1 MRPLIVCNFVTLDG
15 CYEDATRTLAPLF
28 EYQHPDYHADD
39 QFDHYTLSLLKRAG
53 TLLLAGHESALNNLR
68 YWQGVLTDPAATDVR
83 RAFARRIAQ
92 IEVVIVSDHLTP
104 DDLTAFPNA
113 RAVRVADAPDT
124 VRTLKGQPG
133 GPLLI
138 LLSRLLWND
147 LLARGLVDELHL
159 TTFPLLAGPGGTP
172 LFTGRPPVPFRLLRS
187 ETFPGSGNV
196 LNVWAT
202 AMLLPEGP
210 MREDVLSDLPRV
222 AAPARRALTNAGVTT
237 LAALAERTEREIAAL
252 HGMGPKA
259 LGTLREALAV
269 HSLTFAAPQE
279 AP

>member
-15 CYEDATRTLAPLF
+15 CYEDAGRTLAPLF
-28 EYQHPDYHADD
+28 TYQHPDYHADD
-39 QFDHYTLSLLKRAG
+39 GFDHYTLSLLERAG
-53 TLLLAGHESALNNLR
+53 TLLLAGHESARNNLR
-68 YWQGVLTDPAATDVR
+68 YWQGVLTDPGATNVR

-92 IEVVIVSDHLTP
+92 IEVIIVSDHLTP
-104 DDLTAFPNA
+104 ADLTAFPNA
-113 RAVRVADAPDT
+113 RAVRVADAPGT

-172 LFTGRPPVPFRLLRS
+172 LFTGRPPVQFRLIRS
-187 ETFPGSGNV
+187 ATFAGSGNV
-196 LNVWAT
+196 LTVWDT
-202 AMLLPEGP
+202 
-210 MREDVLSDLPRV
+210 S
-222 AAPARRALTNAGVTT
+222 ALT
-237 LAALAERTEREIAAL
+237 
-252 HGMGPKA
+252 
-259 LGTLREALAV
+259 
-269 HSLTFAAPQE
+269 QE